1 MKKTK
6 KNLRKDPDNTNIVCD
21 KDINIA
27 KKKYNAKLKNKSKL
41 SKSRRAKITKKKKK
55 YRESFHSK
63 LKNKRKIRRTNCLS
77 ECKAKGIQY
86 KKCNKQCSR
95 KALHKI
101 DMETRWNNLI
111 LH

>member
-1 MKKTK
+1 MKRFSIFFFFFVI
-6 KNLRKDPDNTNIVCD
+6 L
-21 KDINIA
+21 A
-27 KKKYNAKLKNKSKL
+27 
-41 SKSRRAKITKKKKK
+41 RRDL
-55 YRESFHSK
+55 ESFDLFFNFALYFFFAILISLSQTILVLSGSFRSK